1 MEDKKRSRI
10 LVVDFDSELLV
21 QEQIL
26 LDESGFD
33 VTTTW
38 SVREA
43 SELLISQK
51 FDLLLL
57 GDYLPDT
64 GAREIRSLL
73 RNVPSSTEVAV
84 IQSAQPTIPD
94 IDELREYARYCALP
108 RGTPVQIAD
117 LVIQCLRQAKKLR
130 EQSYRKLPSIDWE
143 AARQE

>member
-1 MEDKKRSRI
+1 MEDEKRGRI
-10 LVVDFDSELLV
+10 LVVDFDNELLV

-26 LDESGFD
+26 LEEFGFD

-43 SELLISQK
+43 SELLLLQK
-51 FDLLLL
+51 FELLLL

-64 GAREIRSLL
+64 GAREIRLML

-84 IQSAQPTIPD
+84 IQSAHPTIPD
-94 IDELREYARYCALP
+94 INELREYARYCALP

-117 LVIQCLRQAKKLR
+117 LVVQCLRQAKKGSESNLIESSR
-130 EQSYRKLPSIDWE
+130 
-143 AARQE
+143 A

>member
-1 MEDKKRSRI
+1 MEDEKRSRI
-10 LVVDFDSELLV
+10 LVVDFDNELLV

-26 LDESGFD
+26 LEEFGFD

-43 SELLISQK
+43 SELLLLQK
-51 FDLLLL
+51 FELLLL

-64 GAREIRSLL
+64 GAREIRLML

-84 IQSAQPTIPD
+84 IQSAHPTIPD
-94 IDELREYARYCALP
+94 INELREYARYCALP

-117 LVIQCLRQAKKLR
+117 LVVQCLRQAKKGSESNLIESSR
-130 EQSYRKLPSIDWE
+130 
-143 AARQE
+143 A